1 MAGALSFLT
10 RGALC
15 FSSGIDFSLCFVSI
29 GRIIASE
36 SQTGVCATLTPMLF
50 RTQSAAVYG
59 VDADLVDIE
68 VDLTPARGETDQ
80 TPAVIIVGLPDLAVR
95 ESRERIRAAI
105 NNSAFF
111 FPFHK
116 TTINLAPAD
125 VRKEGA
131 SFDLPI
137 ALGILGANGDLG
149 NTEHLT
155 DILAVGELSL
165 DGRVRPIRGALPI
178 ALRARQSQTKHLL
191 LPDENAKEAAVVSG
205 VNVYAVTDL
214 RSAVEMI
221 AAIRSE
227 TPPEPIR
234 VDPAHILIR
243 DERYSVDFREVRGQ
257 QAAKRALEVATAG
270 GHNIL
275 LIGPPG
281 SGKTMLAKRLPTIL
295 PPLEFE
301 AALELTKIHSVAG
314 LTGRAGLVTERPFRS
329 PHHTIS
335 DAGLIGGGAV
345 PRPGEVSLAHQGVL
359 FLDELP
365 EFDRSVLE
373 VLRQPLEDQKVT
385 ISRAAMSLTFPASF
399 MLAAAM
405 NPCPCGFWN
414 DPTRECRCSPLQIQ
428 RYVGR
433 ISGPLLDRIDIH
445 IDVPAVRFR
454 ELTGDTPPD
463 AEGSSAIR
471 QRVIKARE
479 RQSERLAAEGIF
491 SNAAM
496 TPRLIRRYCRI
507 DAESETMLE
516 RAMTRLGLSARAY
529 DRILKVSRTIA
540 DLEDCDDIQS
550 AHVAEAVHYR
560 SLDRTYWT

>member
-1 MAGALSFLT
+1 
-10 RGALC
+10 
-15 FSSGIDFSLCFVSI
+15 
-29 GRIIASE
+29 
-36 SQTGVCATLTPMLF
+36 MLF
-50 RTQSAAVYG
+50 RTLSAAVYG
-59 VDADLVDIE
+59 IDADLVDIE
-68 VDLTPARGETDQ
+68 VDLTPVRGESDNLSVT
-80 TPAVIIVGLPDLAVR
+80 IVGLPDAAVR

-105 NNSAFF
+105 SNCAFY
-111 FPFHK
+111 FPFQK
-116 TTINLAPAD
+116 ITINLAPAD

-137 ALGILGANGDLG
+137 ALGILGANGDLSEE
-149 NTEHLT
+149 NSLIHVLC
-155 DILAVGELSL
+155 VGELSL
-165 DGRVRPIRGALPI
+165 DGRVRPIKGALPI
-178 ALRARQSQTKHLL
+178 AILAREAAIEHVI

-205 VNVYAVTDL
+205 VNVYPVADL
-214 RSAVEMI
+214 RSAVELVAALRSADPPQALKI
-221 AAIRSE
+221 DPAAILVKS
-227 TPPEPIR
+227 
-234 VDPAHILIR
+234 DH
-243 DERYSVDFREVRGQ
+243 YSVDFREVRGQ
-257 QAAKRALEVATAG
+257 LSAKRALEVSSAG
-270 GHNIL
+270 SHNIL

-314 LTGRAGLVTERPFRS
+314 MTGRAGLVAERPFRS

-385 ISRAAMSLTFPASF
+385 ISRASMSLTFPASF

-414 DPTRECRCSPLQIQ
+414 DPTRECRCTPLQIQ

-445 IDVPAVRFR
+445 VDVPAVKFR
-454 ELTGDTPPD
+454 ELAGDPAPE
-463 AEGSSAIR
+463 AESSGEIR
-471 QRVIKARE
+471 ERVIHARE
-479 RQSERLAAEGIF
+479 RQRKRLMGEKIF

-496 TPRLIRRYCRI
+496 TPRMIRRYCRI
-507 DAESETMLE
+507 DSDSEQMLE
-516 RAMTRLGLSARAY
+516 HAMTRLGLSARAY

-540 DLEDCDDIQS
+540 DLEGSEEIRS
-550 AHVAEAVHYR
+550 VHVAEAVGYR

>member
-1 MAGALSFLT
+1 
-10 RGALC
+10 
-15 FSSGIDFSLCFVSI
+15 
-29 GRIIASE
+29 
-36 SQTGVCATLTPMLF
+36 MLF
-50 RTQSAAVYG
+50 RTLSGAVYG
-59 VDADLVDIE
+59 IDADLVDIE
-68 VDLTPARGETDQ
+68 VDLTPARGESDQ
-80 TPAVIIVGLPDLAVR
+80 QPAVIIVGLPDAAVR

-105 NNSAFF
+105 SNCGFF

-137 ALGILGANGDLG
+137 ALGILGANGDLAEAEG
-149 NTEHLT
+149 LT
-155 DILAVGELSL
+155 DLISVGELSL
-165 DGRVRPIRGALPI
+165 DGRVRPIKGALPI
-178 ALRARQSQTKHLL
+178 AILARESLIKHLL
-191 LPDENAKEAAVVSG
+191 VPEENAKEAAVVSG
-205 VNVYAVTDL
+205 INIYPVTDL
-214 RSAVEMI
+214 RGAVDLI
-221 AAIRSE
+221 AALRSPD
-227 TPPEPIR
+227 PPAPLR
-234 VDPAHILIR
+234 VDPAEILNHA
-243 DERYSVDFREVRGQ
+243 DRYNVDFREVRGQ
-257 QAAKRALEVATAG
+257 QSAKRALEIASAG
-270 GHNIL
+270 SHNIL

-281 SGKTMLAKRLPTIL
+281 SGKTMLSKRLPTIL
-295 PPLEFE
+295 PSLEFE

-314 LTGRAGLVTERPFRS
+314 LTGRSGLVTERPFRS

-335 DAGLIGGGAV
+335 DAGLIGGGAM

-385 ISRAAMSLTFPASF
+385 ISRASMSLTFPAAF

-414 DPTRECRCSPLQIQ
+414 DPTRECRCSPMQIQ

-445 IDVPAVRFR
+445 IDVPAVKFR
-454 ELTGDTPPD
+454 DLAGEMPPET
-463 AEGSSAIR
+463 EGSAEIR
-471 QRVIKARE
+471 ARVVTARE
-479 RQSERLAAEGIF
+479 RQTKRFGGEKIF

-496 TPRLIRRYCRI
+496 TPRMIRQYCRI
-507 DAESETMLE
+507 DSESEQMLE

-540 DLEDCDDIQS
+540 DLEGSRDIRS
-550 AHVAEAVHYR
+550 PHVAEAVGYR

>member
-1 MAGALSFLT
+1 
-10 RGALC
+10 
-15 FSSGIDFSLCFVSI
+15 
-29 GRIIASE
+29 
-36 SQTGVCATLTPMLF
+36 MLF

-59 VDADLVDIE
+59 IDADLVDIE
-68 VDLTPARGETDQ
+68 VDLTPARNEADSASSVT
-80 TPAVIIVGLPDLAVR
+80 IVGLPDAAVR

-105 NNSAFF
+105 TNCAFF

-149 NTEHLT
+149 DASDLT
-155 DILAVGELSL
+155 DMISVGELSL
-165 DGRVRPIRGALPI
+165 DGRVRAIRGALPI
-178 ALRARQSQTKHLL
+178 AIRARETRVKYLL
-191 LPDENAKEAAVVSG
+191 LPEENAREAAVVSG
-205 VNVYAVTDL
+205 VDVYAVADL
-214 RSAVEMI
+214 RQAVELI
-221 AAIRSE
+221 AALRTSSA
-227 TPPEPIR
+227 TPPAPLS
-234 VDPAHILIR
+234 VDPSDVLAPPDHHR
-243 DERYSVDFREVRGQ
+243 VDFREVRGQ
-257 QAAKRALEVATAG
+257 LAAKRALEVACSG
-270 GHNIL
+270 GHNL
-275 LIGPPG
+275 LFVGPPG

-314 LTGRAGLVTERPFRS
+314 LTTRTGLVTERPFRS

-345 PRPGEVSLAHQGVL
+345 PRPGEVSLAHHGVL

-373 VLRQPLEDQKVT
+373 ALRQPLEDQRVT

-414 DPTRECRCSPLQIQ
+414 DPTRECRCTPLQIQ

-445 IDVPAVRFR
+445 IDVPAVRFK
-454 ELTGDTPPD
+454 ELSGAGTPV
-463 AEGSSAIR
+463 EGSEEIR
-471 QRVIKARE
+471 ARVLRARE
-479 RQSERLAAEGIF
+479 RQLARLRGEGIF
-491 SNAAM
+491 SNAQM
-496 TPRLIRRYCRI
+496 SPRQIRRHCRL
-507 DAESETMLE
+507 DAEGERMLE
-516 RAMTRLGLSARAY
+516 SAMSRLGLSARAY

-540 DLEDCDDIQS
+540 DLEGTQEVLP
-550 AHVAEAVHYR
+550 AHLAEAVGYR
-560 SLDRTYWT
+560 SLDRTYWA

>member
-1 MAGALSFLT
+1 
-10 RGALC
+10 
-15 FSSGIDFSLCFVSI
+15 
-29 GRIIASE
+29 
-36 SQTGVCATLTPMLF
+36 MLF

-59 VDADLVDIE
+59 IDANLVDVE
-68 VDLTPARGETDQ
+68 VDLTPVRNEVDTQ
-80 TPAVIIVGLPDLAVR
+80 PPVTIVGLPDLAVR

-105 NNSAFF
+105 NNSSFF

-137 ALGILGANGDLG
+137 ALGILGANGDLADG
-149 NTEHLT
+149 EHLT
-155 DILAVGELSL
+155 DIVSVGELSL
-165 DGRVRPIRGALPI
+165 DGRVRAIRGALPI
-178 ALRARQSQTKHLL
+178 ALRARQSEAKHLL

-214 RSAVEMI
+214 RNAVEMI
-221 AAIRSE
+221 AAIRSDN
-227 TPPEPIR
+227 PPAPIR
-234 VDPAHILIR
+234 VDPAEILVH
-243 DERYSVDFREVRGQ
+243 DDHYSVDFKEVRGQ

-270 GHNIL
+270 SHNIL

-314 LTGRAGLVTERPFRS
+314 LTGRAGLVTHRPFRS

-385 ISRAAMSLTFPASF
+385 ISRAAMSLTFPSSF

-414 DPTRECRCSPLQIQ
+414 DPTRECRCTPLQIQ

-445 IDVPAVRFR
+445 IDVPAVKFR
-454 ELTGDTPPD
+454 ELTGDPPAD
-463 AEGSSAIR
+463 AEDSNIIR
-471 QRVIKARE
+471 QRVINARE
-479 RQSERLAAEGIF
+479 RQRERFASEGIF

-496 TPRLIRRYCRI
+496 TPRLIRKCCRI

-516 RAMTRLGLSARAY
+516 RAMVRLGLSARAY

-540 DLEDCDDIQS
+540 DLDDSDKITS
-550 AHVAEAVHYR
+550 AHVSEAVHYR

>member
-1 MAGALSFLT
+1 
-10 RGALC
+10 
-15 FSSGIDFSLCFVSI
+15 
-29 GRIIASE
+29 
-36 SQTGVCATLTPMLF
+36 MLF
-50 RTQSAAVYG
+50 RTLSAAVYG
-59 VDADLVDIE
+59 IDADLVDIE
-68 VDLTPARGETDQ
+68 VDITPARGESDQ
-80 TPAVIIVGLPDLAVR
+80 PPSVTIVGLPDAAVR

-105 NNSAFF
+105 QNCSFY
-111 FPFHK
+111 FPFNR

-137 ALGILGANGDLG
+137 ALGILGANGDLAEED
-149 NTEHLT
+149 NLIH
-155 DILAVGELSL
+155 ILCVGELSL
-165 DGRVRPIRGALPI
+165 DGGVRPIKGALPI
-178 ALRARQSQTKHLL
+178 AILAREGMIRHVI
-191 LPDENAKEAAVVSG
+191 LPEENAKEAAVVNG
-205 VNVYAVTDL
+205 VNVYPVANLKSAVELVADL
-214 RSAVEMI
+214 RSAN
-221 AAIRSE
+221 
-227 TPPEPIR
+227 PPEPLK
-234 VDPAHILIR
+234 VDPAEILKR
-243 DERYSVDFREVRGQ
+243 TEHYAVDFKEVRGQ
-257 QAAKRALEVATAG
+257 VSAKRALEIASAG

-314 LTGRAGLVTERPFRS
+314 MTGRSGLVAERPFRS

-345 PRPGEVSLAHQGVL
+345 PRPGEVSLAHHGVL

-373 VLRQPLEDQKVT
+373 VLRQPLEDQHVT

-414 DPTRECRCSPLQIQ
+414 DPTRECRCTPLQIQ

-445 IDVPAVRFR
+445 IDVPAVKFR
-454 ELTGDTPPD
+454 ELRGSASPETD
-463 AEGSSAIR
+463 SSATIR
-471 QRVIKARE
+471 QRVVSARQRQIE
-479 RQSERLAAEGIF
+479 RFHGEKIF
-491 SNAAM
+491 ANSAM
-496 TPRLIRRYCRI
+496 TPRMIRKHCEI
-507 DAESETMLE
+507 DSVSEQTLE
-516 RAMTRLGLSARAY
+516 QAMIRLGLSARAY

-540 DLEDCDDIQS
+540 DLEGCAKIGS
-550 AHVAEAVHYR
+550 NHVSEAGGYR
-560 SLDRTYWT
+560 FLDRTYWT

>member
-1 MAGALSFLT
+1 
-10 RGALC
+10 
-15 FSSGIDFSLCFVSI
+15 
-29 GRIIASE
+29 
-36 SQTGVCATLTPMLF
+36 MLF
-50 RTQSAAVYG
+50 RTLSAAVYG
-59 VDADLVDIE
+59 IDADLVDIE
-68 VDLTPARGETDQ
+68 VDLTPARGESDSPSSVT
-80 TPAVIIVGLPDLAVR
+80 IVGLPDAAVR

-105 NNSAFF
+105 TNCAFF

-149 NTEHLT
+149 ETEGLT
-155 DILAVGELSL
+155 DTLSVGELSL

-178 ALRARQSQTKHLL
+178 AIRARDASVPYLL
-191 LPDENAKEAAVVSG
+191 LPEENAKEAAVVRG
-205 VNVYAVTDL
+205 VNVYGVANLRGAVELSMAL
-214 RSAVEMI
+214 RSEN
-221 AAIRSE
+221 
-227 TPPEPIR
+227 PPAPLK
-234 VDPAHILIR
+234 VDPSDMLKA
-243 DERYSVDFREVRGQ
+243 DEHYRVDFREVRGQ
-257 QAAKRALEVATAG
+257 LSAKRALEVASAG
-270 GHNIL
+270 AHNIL

-295 PPLEFE
+295 PPLEFD

-314 LTGRAGLVTERPFRS
+314 LTGRAGLVTARPFRS

-345 PRPGEVSLAHQGVL
+345 PRPGEVSLAHHGIL

-373 VLRQPLEDQKVT
+373 VLRQPLEDQQVT

-414 DPTRECRCSPLQIQ
+414 DPTRECRCTPLQIQ

-445 IDVPAVRFR
+445 IDVPAVRFK
-454 ELTGDTPPD
+454 ELTGRD
-463 AEGSSAIR
+463 APEVESSTSI
-471 QRVIKARE
+471 RE
-479 RQSERLAAEGIF
+479 RVTDARSRQHERFRGEGIF

-496 TPRLIRRYCRI
+496 TPRLIRRFCRI
-507 DAESETMLE
+507 DAESEHLLE
-516 RAMTRLGLSARAY
+516 AAMTRLGLSARAY

-540 DLEDCDDIQS
+540 DLEGSDQIRTS
-550 AHVAEAVHYR
+550 HLAEAVGYR

>member
-1 MAGALSFLT
+1 
-10 RGALC
+10 
-15 FSSGIDFSLCFVSI
+15 
-29 GRIIASE
+29 
-36 SQTGVCATLTPMLF
+36 MLF
-50 RTQSAAVYG
+50 RALSAAVYG
-59 VDADLVDIE
+59 IDANLVDVE
-68 VDLTPARGETDQ
+68 VDLTPVRNEVDQ
-80 TPAVIIVGLPDLAVR
+80 PPAVIVVGLPDAAVR

-105 NNSAFF
+105 NNSGFF

-149 NTEHLT
+149 NAEHLT
-155 DILAVGELSL
+155 DILSVGELSL
-165 DGRVRPIRGALPI
+165 DGRVRSIRGALPI
-178 ALRARQSQTKHLL
+178 ALRARQSPAKHLL
-191 LPDENAKEAAVVSG
+191 LPDENAKEAAVVSD

-214 RSAVEMI
+214 RNAVETI
-221 AAIRSE
+221 AGLRSE
-227 TPPEPIR
+227 NPPSPIR
-234 VDPAHILIR
+234 VDSSQLLSPTDH
-243 DERYSVDFREVRGQ
+243 YSVDFREVRGQ

-314 LTGRAGLVTERPFRS
+314 LTGRAGLVSERPFRS

-373 VLRQPLEDQKVT
+373 VLRQPLEDQQVT
-385 ISRAAMSLTFPASF
+385 ISRAAMSLTFPSSF

-405 NPCPCGFWN
+405 NACPCGFWN
-414 DPTRECRCSPLQIQ
+414 DPTRECNCSPLQIQ

-445 IDVPAVRFR
+445 IDVPAVKFR

-463 AEGSSAIR
+463 AEDSKAIR
-471 QRVIKARE
+471 QRVIRARTH
-479 RQSERLAAEGIF
+479 QGERLAEEGIF

-496 TPRLIRRYCRI
+496 SPRLIRKYCRI
-507 DAESETMLE
+507 DSESETMME
-516 RAMTRLGLSARAY
+516 RAMARLGLSARAY

-540 DLEDCDDIQS
+540 DLEDSDSITS
-550 AHVAEAVHYR
+550 AHVSEAVHYR

>member
-1 MAGALSFLT
+1 
-10 RGALC
+10 
-15 FSSGIDFSLCFVSI
+15 
-29 GRIIASE
+29 
-36 SQTGVCATLTPMLF
+36 MLF
-50 RTQSAAVYG
+50 RTLSAAVYG
-59 VDADLVDIE
+59 IDADLVDIE
-68 VDLTPARGETDQ
+68 VDLTPVRGESDTL
-80 TPAVIIVGLPDLAVR
+80 TVTIVGLPDAAVR

-105 NNSAFF
+105 CNCSFF
-111 FPFHK
+111 FPFQK
-116 TTINLAPAD
+116 ITINLAPAD

-137 ALGILGANGDLG
+137 ALGILGANGDLAEES
-149 NTEHLT
+149 NLIH
-155 DILAVGELSL
+155 ILCVGELSL
-165 DGRVRPIRGALPI
+165 DGRVRPIKGALPI
-178 ALRARQSQTKHLL
+178 AILAREGFIRYLI

-205 VNVYAVTDL
+205 VNVYPVADL
-214 RSAVEMI
+214 RSAVDLI
-221 AAIRSE
+221 AALRSPN
-227 TPPEPIR
+227 PPEPLK
-234 VDPAHILIR
+234 VDPAEILGR
-243 DERYSVDFREVRGQ
+243 TEHYSVDFKEVRGQ
-257 QAAKRALEVATAG
+257 VSAKRALEVASAG

-281 SGKTMLAKRLPTIL
+281 SGKTMLAKRLPTIM

-335 DAGLIGGGAV
+335 DAGLIGGGAL

-414 DPTRECRCSPLQIQ
+414 DPTRECRCTPLQIQ

-445 IDVPAVRFR
+445 IDVPAVKFR
-454 ELTGDTPPD
+454 ELTGDASPETD
-463 AEGSSAIR
+463 SSGTIR
-471 QRVIKARE
+471 DRVIKARE
-479 RQSERLAAEGIF
+479 RQLSRFAGEKIF
-491 SNAAM
+491 ANAAM
-496 TPRLIRRYCRI
+496 TPRMIRRHCRI
-507 DAESETMLE
+507 DTDSEQMLE

-540 DLEDCDDIQS
+540 DLEGSDEIRS
-550 AHVAEAVHYR
+550 THVSEAVGYR

>member
-1 MAGALSFLT
+1 
-10 RGALC
+10 
-15 FSSGIDFSLCFVSI
+15 
-29 GRIIASE
+29 
-36 SQTGVCATLTPMLF
+36 MLF

-59 VDADLVDIE
+59 IDADLVDIE
-68 VDLTPARGETDQ
+68 VDLSPARGEADSPSSVT
-80 TPAVIIVGLPDLAVR
+80 IVGLPDPAVR

-137 ALGILGANGDLG
+137 ALGILGAGGDLG
-149 NTEHLT
+149 ETEGLT
-155 DILAVGELSL
+155 DVLSVGELSL
-165 DGRVRPIRGALPI
+165 DGRVRPIRGALPV
-178 ALRARQSQTKHLL
+178 ALRARGAGIKSVI
-191 LPDENAKEAAVVSG
+191 LPEENATEAAVVKG
-205 VNVYAVTDL
+205 VDVFAVSTL
-214 RSAVEMI
+214 RGAVELV
-221 AAIRSE
+221 AALRANAGAR
-227 TPPEPIR
+227 PQPVR
-234 VDPAHILIR
+234 VDEEQLLSTDGHY
-243 DERYSVDFREVRGQ
+243 DVDFREVRGQ
-257 QAAKRALEVATAG
+257 HAVKRALEVASAG
-270 GHNIL
+270 SHNIL

-314 LTGRAGLVTERPFRS
+314 LTGRAGLVTRRPFRS

-335 DAGLIGGGAV
+335 DAGLIGGGAL
-345 PRPGEVSLAHQGVL
+345 PRPGEVSLAHHGVL

-373 VLRQPLEDQKVT
+373 VLRQPLEDQRVT

-399 MLAAAM
+399 MLVGSM

-414 DPTRECRCSPLQIQ
+414 DPTRECRCTPLQIQ

-433 ISGPLLDRIDIH
+433 VSGPLLDRIDIH
-445 IDVPAVRFR
+445 VDVPAVRFK
-454 ELTGDTPPD
+454 ELRGAAP
-463 AEGSSAIR
+463 AGEASSEIRARVVAARGRQLARLRGEG
-471 QRVIKARE
+471 V
-479 RQSERLAAEGIF
+479 F
-491 SNAAM
+491 SNAQM
-496 TPRLIRRYCRI
+496 SPRLIRRFCRI
-507 DAESETMLE
+507 DGECERMLE
-516 RAMTRLGLSARAY
+516 QAMTRQGLSARAY

-540 DLEDCDDIQS
+540 DLEGSEEIGP
-550 AHVAEAVHYR
+550 AHVAEAVGYR
-560 SLDRTYWT
+560 SLDRTYWA

>member
-1 MAGALSFLT
+1 
-10 RGALC
+10 
-15 FSSGIDFSLCFVSI
+15 
-29 GRIIASE
+29 
-36 SQTGVCATLTPMLF
+36 MLF
-50 RTQSAAVYG
+50 RTLSAAVYG
-59 VDADLVDIE
+59 IDANLVDVE
-68 VDLTPARGETDQ
+68 VDLTPIRGEMDNATV
-80 TPAVIIVGLPDLAVR
+80 TIVGLPDAAVR

-105 NNSAFF
+105 NNSSFF
-111 FPFHK
+111 FPFQK

-149 NTEHLT
+149 NAEHLT
-155 DILAVGELSL
+155 DILSVGELSL

-178 ALRARQSQTKHLL
+178 ALRARQSPTKHLL
-191 LPDENAKEAAVVSG
+191 LPDENAQEAAVVSG

-214 RSAVEMI
+214 RHAIEMI
-221 AAIRSE
+221 AAIRSDQ
-227 TPPEPIR
+227 PP
-234 VDPAHILIR
+234 PAVHVNLSDLIAPA
-243 DERYSVDFREVRGQ
+243 DHYAVDFREVRGQ

-281 SGKTMLAKRLPTIL
+281 SGKTMLTKRLPTIL

-314 LTGRAGLVTERPFRS
+314 LTGRAGLVSDRPFRA

-373 VLRQPLEDQKVT
+373 VLRQPLEDQQVT
-385 ISRAAMSLTFPASF
+385 ISRAAMSLTFPSSF

-433 ISGPLLDRIDIH
+433 IPGPLLDRIDIH

-454 ELTGDTPPD
+454 ELVGDTPFD
-463 AEGSSAIR
+463 AEDSATIR
-471 QRVIKARE
+471 QRVIAARE
-479 RQSERLAAEGIF
+479 RQRERLGGDGIF
-491 SNAAM
+491 ANAAM
-496 TPRLIRRYCRI
+496 TPRLIRKFCRI
-507 DAESETMLE
+507 DADSEAMLE
-516 RAMTRLGLSARAY
+516 RAMARLGLSARAY

-540 DLEDCDDIQS
+540 DLNGSDEIQS
-550 AHVAEAVHYR
+550 SHVSEAVHYR

>member
-1 MAGALSFLT
+1 
-10 RGALC
+10 
-15 FSSGIDFSLCFVSI
+15 
-29 GRIIASE
+29 
-36 SQTGVCATLTPMLF
+36 MLF
-50 RTQSAAVYG
+50 RATSAAVYG
-59 VDADLVDIE
+59 IDADLVDIE
-68 VDLTPARGETDQ
+68 VDLTPVRGEADI
-80 TPAVIIVGLPDLAVR
+80 PSSVIIVGLPDLAVR

-155 DILAVGELSL
+155 DILCVGELSL

-178 ALRARQSQTKHLL
+178 ALRARQSQTKHVL
-191 LPDENAKEAAVVSG
+191 LPDENAKEAAVVSD
-205 VNVYAVTDL
+205 VKVYAITDL
-214 RSAVEMI
+214 RHAVETI
-221 AAIRSE
+221 AALRSE
-227 TPPEPIR
+227 NPPSPVK
-234 VDPAHILIR
+234 VDLSQILVP
-243 DERYSVDFREVRGQ
+243 DDHYNVDFREVRGQ

-373 VLRQPLEDQKVT
+373 VLRPPLEDQKV
-385 ISRAAMSLTFPASF
+385 TFPASF

-414 DPTRECRCSPLQIQ
+414 DPTRECRCTPLQIQ

-454 ELTGDTPPD
+454 DLVGDTPPD
-463 AEGSSAIR
+463 AEDSASIR
-471 QRVIKARE
+471 QRVIRARE
-479 RQSERLAAEGIF
+479 RQRQRFASEGIF

-496 TPRLIRRYCRI
+496 TPRLIRKYCRI
-507 DAESETMLE
+507 DAESESMLE
-516 RAMTRLGLSARAY
+516 RAMSRLGLSARAY

-540 DLEDCDDIQS
+540 DLETLDNIQS

>member
-1 MAGALSFLT
+1 
-10 RGALC
+10 
-15 FSSGIDFSLCFVSI
+15 
-29 GRIIASE
+29 
-36 SQTGVCATLTPMLF
+36 MLF

-59 VDADLVDIE
+59 IDADLVDIE
-68 VDLTPARGETDQ
+68 VDLTPTRGEADSPSSVT
-80 TPAVIIVGLPDLAVR
+80 IVGLPDAAVR

-105 NNSAFF
+105 ANCAFF

-149 NTEHLT
+149 EIENLT
-155 DILAVGELSL
+155 DVLSVGELSL
-165 DGRVRPIRGALPI
+165 DGRVRAIKGALPI
-178 ALRARQSQTKHLL
+178 AVRAREAAIKHLL
-191 LPDENAKEAAVVSG
+191 LPEENAKEAAVVGG
-205 VNVYAVTDL
+205 VDVYPVTDL
-214 RSAVEMI
+214 RRAVELI
-221 AAIRSE
+221 AALRSSA
-227 TPPEPIR
+227 PPVPLS
-234 VDPAHILIR
+234 VNPSDLLAH
-243 DERYSVDFREVRGQ
+243 DDHYSVDFREVRGQ
-257 QAAKRALEVATAG
+257 LTAKRALEVASAG
-270 GHNIL
+270 SHNIL

-314 LTGRAGLVTERPFRS
+314 LTGRAGIVTTRPFRS

-335 DAGLIGGGAV
+335 DAGLIGGGSV
-345 PRPGEVSLAHQGVL
+345 PRPGEVSLAHHGVL

-385 ISRAAMSLTFPASF
+385 ISRAAMSLTFPSSF

-414 DPTRECRCSPLQIQ
+414 DPTRECRCTPLQIQ

-445 IDVPAVRFR
+445 IDVPAVRFKD
-454 ELTGDTPPD
+454 LTGETPKD
-463 AEGSSAIR
+463 VESSAAIR
-471 QRVIKARE
+471 ERVIRARE
-479 RQSERLAAEGIF
+479 RQRERLATEGIF
-491 SNAAM
+491 SNAQM

-507 DAESETMLE
+507 DGESERMLE
-516 RAMTRLGLSARAY
+516 RAMARLGLSARAY

-540 DLEDCDDIQS
+540 DLEGSQEIRGP
-550 AHVAEAVHYR
+550 HVAEAVGYR